1 MDINSIRNIFRSR
14 SRSRRAPIIAAA
26 LIVGAALDASAKSWF
41 YISDSSANNYGLNN
55 PSAWADANNTL
66 ATEFNT
72 SDKYY
77 VKSGKNL
84 RFKDGTWN
92 GGEFFFGEPSAVADS
107 TKVAYGTHQGGYIT
121 FNNVVHF
128 DNGNLRVYQIGDLN
142 QRLDL
147 VLNANSIVV
156 GSPASNPFYFRCG
169 LLSNGVVEHRYSNRR
184 LIVNAPISS
193 TSDSVGLR
201 IGGNNSQ
208 GTNFIVAVTGDCSRY
223 MGTIFVKTY
232 NDAITAAGNWDTRL
246 MLGDTTVG
254 GAIQLDAKT
263 AIEARTAVKDDW
275 AAGAPSECTV
285 GSLSLAANSVIL
297 VSGDKTTPTN
307 GIIHVSDSL
316 SVIAPVTVK
325 LNYAAAPAQEG
336 NLVTILTAP
345 AGSNLDAAD
354 FDLDLGTTST
364 AMEYDFRVD
373 VDETTGRKS
382 LVVEFPPVIEQVA
395 HYTGEGTKDVAESS
409 GSSITNALAWSNND
423 VPGPNYSNC
432 HYYSGSSFNLRTLYD
447 PNADYDFPCLSFTKE
462 GISTYFVIDTKSFRV
477 PEFRTGQT
485 GCTIWLGK
493 GSSSTGVTKTLKA
506 DRFVNNANPDRGL
519 SVNLGAWYYQTMVI
533 DAEVVGNG
541 DFILQGIKGT
551 SSTKGNYVFT
561 GLNTNFTGRI
571 TVAHALANTDGRH
584 NFNNLYQTLYV
595 NDGRNLGG
603 ARETFS
609 ARALM
614 LQDMSRLSVTNGTV
628 TLESGLNRG
637 IYIKDCGRLFAD
649 AGCTLDVKW
658 PVRMWGKLWKEG
670 AGTLVLG
677 GEATFEGGTPKA
689 NSNLFE
695 VAQGTLAI
703 ASHNAIDGMATT
715 FDNGTSLK
723 LKIDPANADLTKYGI
738 LNAKTATPF
747 TLGAGHGGKL
757 PLSLDTTAYPVPTR
771 RSLTVGLV
779 TVTNTVATVEAVRAM
794 MPTGTLYEGIG
805 NLIVEREN
813 VGEGTVTFALELK
826 DRCTTIVFK

>member
-26 LIVGAALDASAKSWF
+26 LIVGAALNASATSWF

-55 PSAWADANNTL
+55 PSAWADANNTP

-77 VKSGKNL
+77 VKSGRNP

-107 TKVAYGTHQGGYIT
+107 TKVAYGTHQGGCIT

-128 DNGNLRVYQIGDLN
+128 DNGNLRVYQIGDIN

-169 LLSNGVVEHRYSNRR
+169 LLSNGVVDHRYSNRR

-193 TSDSVGLR
+193 SSDSVGLR
-201 IGGNNSQ
+201 IGGSGSQ
-208 GTNFIVAVTGDCSRY
+208 GTNFTVAVTGDCSGY
-223 MGTIFVKTY
+223 TGTIFVKTY
-232 NDAITAAGNWDTRL
+232 SAATTAAGNWDTRL

-325 LNYAAAPAQEG
+325 LNYAAAPAATG

-345 AGSNLDAAD
+345 SGSDLDAAD
-354 FDLDLGTTST
+354 FNLDLGTTST

-373 VDETTGRKS
+373 VDDVTGTKS
-382 LVVEFPPVIEQVA
+382 LVVEFPPVVEQIA
-395 HYTGEGTKDVAESS
+395 SYPGEGRKAYNEVEGE
-409 GSSITNALAWSNND
+409 GSSLTNALAWSNND
-423 VPGPNYSNC
+423 VPKSDYSDC
-432 HYYSGSSFNLRTLYD
+432 HYYSGKDYDLRTLNN
-447 PNADYDFPCLSFTKE
+447 PNADYDFPCRSFTKE
-462 GISTYFVIDTKSFRV
+462 GISKNLVIDTKSFRV
-477 PEFRTGQT
+477 PEFRTGQI
-485 GCTIWLGK
+485 GCIIWLGSAN
-493 GSSSTGVTKTLKA
+493 GITRTLKA
-506 DRFVNNANPDRGL
+506 DRFVNNADPARGFV
-519 SVNLGAWYYQTMVI
+519 VNLGAWFYQTMVI

-541 DFILQGIKGT
+541 DFILQGITGT

-571 TVAHALANTDGRH
+571 TVAHASANIDGRH

-649 AGCTLDVKW
+649 TGCTLDVKW
-658 PVRMWGKLWKEG
+658 PVRMFGKLWKEG

-689 NSNLFE
+689 GSNLFE
-695 VAQGTLAI
+695 VAEGTLAI
-703 ASHNAIDGMATT
+703 ASHNAIDGMETT
-715 FDNGTSLK
+715 LDDGTSLK